1 MYRRTIFTLTTMA
14 LLGLAVT
21 LPAGDA
27 AAQQK
32 QKVSYQTTAAN
43 TKYTQQHAIDVEDV
57 PGHILRVY
65 EIHRTYPNNPPVING
80 VALKEQFTRGTSDQ
94 TDNNGVSIN
103 HSTYV
108 LVNGDKFFTRG
119 TTVAQNNG
127 PGKSSNS
134 STAYIVG
141 GTGKLAGIQGVTRGK
156 GASEPKAGI
165 NENHNCLIPH
175 GPHCDLSK
183 THPALLWLG
192 GTLHVVR
199 LKGGPGRL
207 KAL

>member
-1 MYRRTIFTLTTMA
+1 MNRRTTLILASAA
-14 LLGLAVT
+14 LLCLAVA

-27 AAQQK
+27 EAQQK
-32 QKVSYQTTAAN
+32 QKVSYQSPAAN
-43 TKYTQQHAIDVEDV
+43 TKYTQQHAIEVEDV

-65 EIHRTYPNNPPVING
+65 EIHRTYPNNPPMING

-103 HSTYV
+103 HNTYV

-127 PGKSSNS
+127 PGKSSNAS
-134 STAYIVG
+134 SAYIVG

-165 NENHNCLIPH
+165 NENQTEIEYWF
-175 GPHCDLSK
+175 SK
-183 THPALLWLG
+183 
-192 GTLHVVR
+192 
-199 LKGGPGRL
+199 
-207 KAL
+207 

>member
-1 MYRRTIFTLTTMA
+1 MYRCTIFTLTTMA

-43 TKYTQQHAIDVEDV
+43 TKYTQQHAIEVEDV

-65 EIHRTYPNNPPVING
+65 EIHRTYPNNPPMING

-94 TDNNGVSIN
+94 TNNNGVSIN

-108 LVNGDKFFTRG
+108 LVNGDKFFTRK

-165 NENHNCLIPH
+165 NENQTEIEYWFA
-175 GPHCDLSK
+175 K
-183 THPALLWLG
+183 
-192 GTLHVVR
+192 
-199 LKGGPGRL
+199 
-207 KAL
+207 

>member
-1 MYRRTIFTLTTMA
+1 MRAPETDGCSTDQQGHY
-14 LLGLAVT
+14 LASCQPEVGNHCAHCPDHT
-21 LPAGDA
+21 SLPAPDRAIA
-27 AAQQK
+27 AIH

-65 EIHRTYPNNPPVING
+65 EIHRTHPNNPPVINR

-141 GTGKLAGIQGVTRGK
+141 GTGKVGGIQGVTRGK
-156 GASEPKAGI
+156 AASEPKAGI
-165 NENHNCLIPH
+165 NENQTEIEYWFT
-175 GPHCDLSK
+175 K
-183 THPALLWLG
+183 
-192 GTLHVVR
+192 
-199 LKGGPGRL
+199 
-207 KAL
+207 